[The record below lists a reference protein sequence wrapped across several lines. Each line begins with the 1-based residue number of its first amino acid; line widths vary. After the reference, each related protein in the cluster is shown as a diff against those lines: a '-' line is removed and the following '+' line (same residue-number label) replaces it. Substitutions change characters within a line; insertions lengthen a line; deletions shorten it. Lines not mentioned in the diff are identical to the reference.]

1 LLEGRY
7 GTMANSN
14 FVVKNGLTVGALSID
29 AATGNI
35 TTSGTISGD
44 LATTSIAKNDTSLAL
59 NDTGTGSDV
68 AVTIDGTEIFTI
80 TGSGIIPSVDSD
92 GSTGFSLGSA
102 SFAWKDVYVSSGSLY
117 VNGQKVLQDDS
128 GTIVVSADSDQNL
141 SLQTSGSGNVE
152 LDPTGSGLISLK
164 GTVQIEA
171 GNNITSSDGNA
182 ISFSNSIDVD
192 AIESRSTDTNLTLTA
207 NGTGIVYINDGLTV
221 TGTISGTGASTSF
234 ADNILD
240 LNADLTSGAPSENGG
255 IRILRG
261 DSNAATLLFNETS
274 DVWQIFDGTNTHD
287 IVGADDTQTLTN
299 KTLASPTFTGTATG
313 ASATL
318 SGNLTVS
325 GDLTVSGTTTTVN
338 TETINLAD
346 NVILI
351 NSNATGTPS
360 ENGGIEV
367 ERGDSSNVS
376 FVWDETN
383 DEWTTNAETLKTGHM
398 LPETD
403 VTYDL
408 GSSSLKWR
416 DLYLS
421 GSTIKLGS
429 ATISADGSKI
439 AAGGGFSGNA
449 DTASTWETARTL
461 SLTGAV
467 TGSASIDG
475 SGNVSLATTATS
487 DPTITLAGDAS
498 GSATLTNLGSATL
511 TVTVADDSHNH
522 VTSNIDGFDAAVR
535 TEIEGADLDL
545 GTNKILFSNVYST
558 TGDLPSASSYH
569 GMFAHVHGEGA
580 AYFAHSGNWVQLA
593 KQNQS
598 PTVTLTGAVT
608 GSGTMTNLGNV
619 SISTTAT
626 ADPTLTL
633 TGDVSGSA
641 TFTNLGNATL
651 TATVA
656 NDSHSHSNYIASN
669 ANDTATGVITFS
681 NTTAAT
687 SATTGAVKISGG
699 LGVGGAIYAA
709 GDVTAYSDD
718 RLKTNV
724 HEIENGLDKVMAL
737 RGITFERIA
746 DGSISTG
753 VSAQDVHAV
762 LPEAVSTD
770 EEGLMAVKYGNLV
783 GLLIEA
789 IKDLKEEVNELKAEK
804 GNTLH

>member
-1 LLEGRY
+1 LTL
-7 GTMANSN
+7 
-14 FVVKNGLTVGALSID
+14 VVQSSGDVTGDL
-29 AATGNI
+29 TGNVTGDVTGDVTGNVTGNLDGI
-35 TTSGTISGD
+35 VGGNTPAAGTF
-44 LATTSIAKNDTSLAL
+44 TSL
-59 NDTGTGSDV
+59 GT
-68 AVTIDGTEIFTI
+68 
-80 TGSGIIPSVDSD
+80 
-92 GSTGFSLGSA
+92 
-102 SFAWKDVYVSSGSLY
+102 
-117 VNGQKVLQDDS
+117 
-128 GTIVVSADSDQNL
+128 
-141 SLQTSGSGNVE
+141 SGNV
-152 LDPTGSGLISLK
+152 
-164 GTVQIEA
+164 TVG
-171 GNNITSSDGNA
+171 GN
-182 ISFSNSIDVD
+182 
-192 AIESRSTDTNLTLTA
+192 
-207 NGTGIVYINDGLTV
+207 
-221 TGTISGTGASTSF
+221 
-234 ADNILD
+234 
-240 LNADLTSGAPSENGG
+240 
-255 IRILRG
+255 
-261 DSNAATLLFNETS
+261 
-274 DVWQIFDGTNTHD
+274 
-287 IVGADDTQTLTN
+287 
-299 KTLASPTFTGTATG
+299 
-313 ASATL
+313 
-318 SGNLTVS
+318 
-325 GDLTVSGTTTTVN
+325 LTVSGTTTTVN
-338 TETINLAD
+338 SNTVNIGDSVITLNSDETGA
-346 NVILI
+346 
-351 NSNATGTPS
+351 PS
-360 ENGGIEV
+360 QNGGFEI
-367 ERGDSSNVS
+367 ERGSSSNVS

>member
-1 LLEGRY
+1 MARKLRSGGSTSDSSLDRTKKYKYSADGTLTEFTGEPGDTDIVFTGSKSNLRRIADLER
-7 GTMANSN
+7 N
-14 FVVKNGLTVGALSID
+14 VSII
-29 AATGNI
+29 AATLK
-35 TTSGTISGD
+35 TT
-44 LATTSIAKNDTSLAL
+44 
-59 NDTGTGSDV
+59 
-68 AVTIDGTEIFTI
+68 
-80 TGSGIIPSVDSD
+80 
-92 GSTGFSLGSA
+92 
-102 SFAWKDVYVSSGSLY
+102 
-117 VNGQKVLQDDS
+117 
-128 GTIVVSADSDQNL
+128 
-141 SLQTSGSGNVE
+141 
-152 LDPTGSGLISLK
+152 
-164 GTVQIEA
+164 
-171 GNNITSSDGNA
+171 DGNA
-182 ISFSNSIDVD
+182 TDSDDASYPDKFTNSVRFKSDTLFNDTMLVKTTIDASAGTVD
-192 AIESRSTDTNLTLTA
+192 AGTLKIAGKQVTA
-207 NGTGIVYINDGLTV
+207 
-221 TGTISGTGASTSF
+221 TGTELNKLDGATVST
-234 ADNILD
+234 AELNILD
-240 LNADLTSGAPSENGG
+240 GATVSTAELNILDGVTATTAELNYMDGVTSNVQTQINTKAP
-255 IRILRG
+255 
-261 DSNAATLLFNETS
+261 T
-274 DVWQIFDGTNTHD
+274 
-287 IVGADDTQTLTN
+287 
-299 KTLASPTFTGTATG
+299 ASPTFTGTTTIPTVDINGGNIDGTTIGGTTAAAGNFTTIDASSTITG
-313 ASATL
+313 DVTGDLTGNVTGDVTGDVTGNVTGNLDGIVGGNTPAAGTFTSLGT
-318 SGNLTVS
+318 SGNVTV
-325 GDLTVSGTTTTVN
+325 GGNLTVSGTTTTVN
-338 TETINLAD
+338 SNTVNIGDSVITLNSDETGA
-346 NVILI
+346 
-351 NSNATGTPS
+351 PS
-360 ENGGIEV
+360 QNGGFEI
-367 ERGDSSNVS
+367 ERGSSSNVS

-718 RLKTNV
+718 RLKTNI

>member
-1 LLEGRY
+1 MSRKIRSGGSTSEQ
-7 GTMANSN
+7 
-14 FVVKNGLTVGALSID
+14 ALSRSKKYKYN
-29 AATGNI
+29 AQ
-35 TTSGTISGD
+35 GT
-44 LATTSIAKNDTSLAL
+44 LVEATSIADT
-59 NDTGTGSDV
+59 DIV
-68 AVTIDGTEIFTI
+68 F
-80 TGSGIIPSVDSD
+80 
-92 GSTGFSLGSA
+92 
-102 SFAWKDVYVSSGSLY
+102 SGSKSNLRRM
-117 VNGQKVLQDDS
+117 
-128 GTIVVSADSDQNL
+128 ADLERN
-141 SLQTSGSGNVE
+141 
-152 LDPTGSGLISLK
+152 ISILANK
-164 GTVQIEA
+164 ILT
-171 GNNITSSDGNA
+171 TDGNA
-182 ISFSNSIDVD
+182 TDADDSSFNNKFVEDVRFKGETRFD
-192 AIESRSTDTNLTLTA
+192 DTMTIKTTVDVSAGTVKLSTWQIGGVGVSSSAAEL
-207 NGTGIVYINDGLTV
+207 
-221 TGTISGTGASTSF
+221 
-234 ADNILD
+234 NILD
-240 LNADLTSGAPSENGG
+240 GATVSTSELN
-255 IRILRG
+255 ILDG
-261 DSNAATLLFNETS
+261 ATLSTTELNYMDGVTSNVQTQINTKAPTANPTFTGTVSGVSAAHVGLGNVTNESKATMFAS
-274 DVWQIFDGTNTHD
+274 PTFTGTVSGVSASQ
-287 IVGADDTQTLTN
+287 VGLGNVTN
-299 KTLASPTFTGTATG
+299 ESKSTMFASPTFTGTA
-313 ASATL
+313 SAAAVTT
-318 SGNLTVS
+318 SGNVTV
-325 GDLTVSGTTTTVN
+325 GGNLTVSGTTTTVN

-346 NVILI
+346 NVILV
-351 NSNATGTPS
+351 NSNATGAPS

-367 ERGDSSNVS
+367 ERGSSSNVS
-376 FVWDETN
+376 FVWNETN
-383 DEWTTNAETLKTGHM
+383 DQWTTSGQPLRSGHM
-398 LPETD
+398 LPEAD

>member
-1 LLEGRY
+1 MAATLTLRSVKGSPLTNNEVDGNFTALNTEIGTLESDM
-7 GTMANSN
+7 TTAQSDIST
-14 FVVKNGLTVGALSID
+14 LQTDLDTLEASVGATNLSETIQD
-29 AATGNI
+29 IIGSMVTGNTENGI
-35 TTSGTISGD
+35 
-44 LATTSIAKNDTSLAL
+44 
-59 NDTGTGSDV
+59 
-68 AVTIDGTEIFTI
+68 AVTYQDADGTLDFDVGDFTI
-80 TGSGIIPSVDSD
+80 T
-92 GSTGFSLGSA
+92 LG
-102 SFAWKDVYVSSGSLY
+102 
-117 VNGQKVLQDDS
+117 
-128 GTIVVSADSDQNL
+128 
-141 SLQTSGSGNVE
+141 
-152 LDPTGSGLISLK
+152 
-164 GTVQIEA
+164 
-171 GNNITSSDGNA
+171 
-182 ISFSNSIDVD
+182 
-192 AIESRSTDTNLTLTA
+192 
-207 NGTGIVYINDGLTV
+207 
-221 TGTISGTGASTSF
+221 
-234 ADNILD
+234 
-240 LNADLTSGAPSENGG
+240 
-255 IRILRG
+255 
-261 DSNAATLLFNETS
+261 
-274 DVWQIFDGTNTHD
+274 
-287 IVGADDTQTLTN
+287 
-299 KTLASPTFTGTATG
+299 
-313 ASATL
+313 
-318 SGNLTVS
+318 
-325 GDLTVSGTTTTVN
+325 GDLT
-338 TETINLAD
+338 
-346 NVILI
+346 
-351 NSNATGTPS
+351 
-360 ENGGIEV
+360 
-367 ERGDSSNVS
+367 
-376 FVWDETN
+376 
-383 DEWTTNAETLKTGHM
+383 
-398 LPETD
+398 
-403 VTYDL
+403 
-408 GSSSLKWR
+408 
-416 DLYLS
+416 
-421 GSTIKLGS
+421 GS
-429 ATISADGSKI
+429 AT
-439 AAGGGFSGNA
+439 
-449 DTASTWETARTL
+449 
-461 SLTGAV
+461 V
-467 TGSASIDG
+467 
-475 SGNVSLATTATS
+475 
-487 DPTITLAGDAS
+487 
-498 GSATLTNLGSATL
+498 TNLGSVTL
-511 TVTVADDSHNH
+511 TAAVVDDSHSH